1 MKKSAKAKGSSSKA
15 GPSQRQLRVAE
26 EIRHVL
32 SGIFGR
38 GEFRDP
44 DLATA
49 QITVTEVRIGPD
61 LKRATAFFSRL
72 GRSDGDALVPAL
84 VRASPYL
91 RGQVAKAL
99 RLRIAPDLTFTPDL
113 ALDYAM
119 KIDTLMHRPE
129 IARDLQKDDPKA
141 HDPESGDQKSHDPKS
156 GDPESGDPKSDN
168 PEIH

>member
-1 MKKSAKAKGSSSKA
+1 LKKPAKANSSKV

-26 EIRHVL
+26 EVRHVL

-61 LKRATAFFSRL
+61 LKRATVFISRL
-72 GRSDGDALVPAL
+72 GRSDAVALLPAL
-84 VRASPYL
+84 LRATPYL

-99 RLRIAPDLTFTPDL
+99 RLRIAPELAFQPDL

-119 KIDTLMHRPE
+119 KIDELMHRPE
-129 IARDLQKDDPKA
+129 IARDLEK
-141 HDPESGDQKSHDPKS
+141 H
-156 GDPESGDPKSDN
+156 
-168 PEIH
+168 

>member
-1 MKKSAKAKGSSSKA
+1 LKKPTKTNLSKV

-61 LKRATAFFSRL
+61 LKRATAFISRL
-72 GRSDGDALVPAL
+72 GRSDAAALLPAL
-84 VRASPYL
+84 TRATPYL

-99 RLRIAPDLTFTPDL
+99 RLRVAPDLTFQPDH

-119 KIDTLMHRPE
+119 KIDELMHRPE
-129 IARDLQKDDPKA
+129 IARDLEK
-141 HDPESGDQKSHDPKS
+141 H
-156 GDPESGDPKSDN
+156 
-168 PEIH
+168 

>member
-1 MKKSAKAKGSSSKA
+1 MKKPAKA

-72 GRSDGDALVPAL
+72 GRSDADALVPAL
-84 VRASPYL
+84 VRATPYL
-91 RGQVAKAL
+91 RGQVAKAVK
-99 RLRIAPDLTFTPDL
+99 LRIAPDLTFTPDL

-119 KIDTLMHRPE
+119 KIETLMHRPE
-129 IARDLQKDDPKA
+129 IARDLHKNEPEDDNQQI
-141 HDPESGDQKSHDPKS
+141 D
-156 GDPESGDPKSDN
+156 
-168 PEIH
+168 